1 MLPSSPNNAMA
12 QSPIVTLTTD
22 FGLVDSYVGIIK
34 GVILRICPNAR
45 LVDLSHLV
53 PPQDIATGAL
63 LLRQAAPYFPAD
75 TIHLAVVDPGV
86 GGHRLPVAVS
96 TNSGTFVAPD
106 NGLLTAVLPVDLS
119 GVRAVHLNR
128 LQFWMPT
135 LHPTFHGRDIF
146 APVAAYLAAGATL
159 LSVGEPIPPEDLV
172 RLSWPSPAWSG
183 DEIVGEVLH
192 TDHFGNLI
200 TNIDREFLTGY
211 GAARISLAGVDV
223 GALVQ
228 TYSDRGPGEPAA
240 YLGSSGLLEIA
251 VVDCNAAQVLGAG
264 RGTPVI
270 VRGLHRGV

>member
-1 MLPSSPNNAMA
+1 MA
-12 QSPIVTLTTD
+12 QPPIVTLTTD

-63 LLRQAAPYFPAD
+63 LLRQAAPYFPSD

-86 GGHRLPVAVS
+86 GGNRLPVAVS
-96 TNSGTFVAPD
+96 TGSGTFVAPD
-106 NGLLTAVLPVDLS
+106 NGLVTAVLPADMS
-119 GVRAVHLNR
+119 SVRAVHLNR
-128 LQFWMPT
+128 PQFWMPT

-159 LSVGEPIPPEDLV
+159 LSVGESIPPEDLV
-172 RLSWPSPAWSG
+172 RLSWPTPIRTANQ
-183 DEIVGEVLH
+183 IIGEVVH

-200 TNIDREFLTGY
+200 TNIERDLLVDE

-264 RGTPVI
+264 RGAPVI
-270 VRGLHRGV
+270 VRGLRRGV